1 MPLSNTPSRYGQE
14 MAARGALMA
23 GIAKQL
29 GHPRGVGGRMV
40 GLALNRGNRGFVTA
54 AVQALQADDDAV
66 VADVGFGGGVGLK
79 LLLDS
84 VGRSGRVHGVE
95 VSDTMLKQAAKQY
108 RRDVEA
114 GRLVLH
120 NGSLTGLPFADGTL
134 NGVVTVNTIYFVAE
148 LQEAFAELARVTAPS
163 GRIVVG
169 VADPDT
175 MAKLPFTGHGFRLR
189 PIAEVV
195 NALQSAGLT
204 VQDRRVNA
212 ANGAPH
218 LLIGTPAQTKA

>member
-1 MPLSNTPSRYGQE
+1 
-14 MAARGALMA
+14 
-23 GIAKQL
+23 
-29 GHPRGVGGRMV
+29 MV

-169 VADPDT
+169 VGDPDT

-189 PIAEVV
+189 PIPEVI

-204 VQDRRVNA
+204 VQDRRDQCRRR
-212 ANGAPH
+212 
-218 LLIGTPAQTKA
+218 GTPPVDRHAGTDRGLRHERLASHNETSLAHTSGSPVTHLGRLR